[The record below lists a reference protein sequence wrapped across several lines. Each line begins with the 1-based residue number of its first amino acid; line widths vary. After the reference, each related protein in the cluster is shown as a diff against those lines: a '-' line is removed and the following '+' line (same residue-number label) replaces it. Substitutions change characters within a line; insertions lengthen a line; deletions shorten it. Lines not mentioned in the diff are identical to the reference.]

1 MTGFSNS
8 LRMST
13 TTEKKS
19 FSAPQKSL
27 GLKNSRVKMQAT
39 AREED
44 NVRNLG
50 LDPKP

>member
-1 MTGFSNS
+1 MTGFPNS

-13 TTEKKS
+13 TTGKNG
-19 FSAPQKSL
+19 PL
-27 GLKNSRVKMQAT
+27 LLKNLLDYKTRVKMQAT